1 MITDK
6 NRIARQAGWI
16 SIVINIL
23 LFGFKYWAGIASG
36 SVAIIADAWHTLTD
50 SITSIVVLVG
60 IWYSSKPADREHPFG
75 HGRAE
80 MLAAVIIGVLLAV
93 IGFEFL
99 LESIQRL
106 REREAAHYGTL
117 AIVVTAVSVLAKE
130 AMAQYARVAGNR
142 SGSRAL
148 KADAWHHRSDA
159 ISSLVILAGIFLN
172 SLAWWIDGMLG
183 MLVSVLIFYA
193 AYDILKDTF
202 NSLLGEKPEKDIS
215 NSVMDICRKV
225 LSHDAYPHHIHIH
238 RYGNHTEMTLHI
250 KLPKDMSL
258 GKSHDAASHIEDAIR
273 KQMGM
278 EATIHMEPL
287 TGRAGITDPGSPP
300 SGG

>member
-1 MITDK
+1 MISDQH
-6 NRIARQAGWI
+6 RIARRAGWI
-16 SIVINIL
+16 SIGVNVL

-36 SVAIIADAWHTLTD
+36 SVAILADAWHTLSD

-80 MLAAVIIGVLLAV
+80 LLAAVIIGVFLAV

-106 REREAAHYGTL
+106 KDKEPAQYGTL
-117 AIVVTAVSVLAKE
+117 AIVVTAASVLFKE
-130 AMAQYARVAGNR
+130 MLAQYARIAGNK

-159 ISSLVILAGIFLN
+159 ISSGVILIGIFLN
-172 SLAWWIDGMLG
+172 SFAWWIDGVLG
-183 MLVSVLIFYA
+183 ILVSILIFHA
-193 AYDILKDTF
+193 AYDILKETF
-202 NSLLGEKPEKDIS
+202 SSLLGEKPGEEITQK
-215 NSVMDICRKV
+215 VTEICKSELRHEV
-225 LSHDAYPHHIHIH
+225 YPHHIHIH
-238 RYGNHTEMTLHI
+238 RYGGHSEMTLHI
-250 KLPKDMSL
+250 KLSKDLSL
-258 GKSHDAASHIEDAIR
+258 GESHDIASHIEDAIR
-273 KQMGM
+273 EELGI

-287 TGRAGITDPGSPP
+287 TGRLIAKD
-300 SGG
+300 

>member
-215 NSVMDICRKV
+215 NRVMDICRKV
-225 LSHDAYPHHIHIH
+225 LSHDVYPHHIHIH